1 MATKK
6 KKTTRKKKQ
15 KIKISVSWAVG
26 VVAVVCLIALS
37 VGMFAPMKPPGTP
50 QVLTLSLLE
59 DIVEVSDLATYEAIY
74 NGIATV
80 YDEKNPEKVK
90 YHVSYEAEIE
100 VGFDVQDINVNLD
113 TEAKKV
119 IVTIPPVD
127 IVNVVVDFTSMD
139 FIFINDKANT
149 ATVSETAYKACETDA
164 TTESQEQTA
173 IKELAQQNAL
183 NYVDALVRPFV
194 EQMDPEY
201 EIEITLEEQA

>member
-164 TTESQEQTA
+164 TTESQEQ
-173 IKELAQQNAL
+173 IRDNW
-183 NYVDALVRPFV
+183 N
-194 EQMDPEY
+194 
-201 EIEITLEEQA
+201 

>member
-15 KIKISVSWAVG
+15 KIKISVYWAVG
-26 VVAVVCLIALS
+26 LAAVVCLVALA
-37 VGMFAPMKPPGTP
+37 VGMFAPMKPTGPS

-80 YDEKNPEKVK
+80 YDEKKPEKVK

-100 VGFDVQDINVNLD
+100 VGFDIQDIRVDLD
-113 TEAKKV
+113 TESKKV

-127 IVNVVVDFTSMD
+127 IVSVVVDFTSMD
-139 FIFINDKANT
+139 FIFINDKADT

-164 TTESQEQTA
+164 ITESQAQTA

-183 NYVDALVRPFV
+183 NYVDALIRPFV
-194 EQMDPEY
+194 EQMDPTY
-201 EIEITLEEQA
+201 EIEITLEGQV